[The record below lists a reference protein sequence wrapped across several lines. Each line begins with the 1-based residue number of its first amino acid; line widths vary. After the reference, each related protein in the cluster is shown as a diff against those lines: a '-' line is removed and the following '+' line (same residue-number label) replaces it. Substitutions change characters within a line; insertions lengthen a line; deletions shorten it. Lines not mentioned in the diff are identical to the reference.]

1 MSLSDLTILLM
12 MMERERR
19 EREWREE
26 RERFELMAIR
36 DGLRERLAVQQQQY
50 LQQQQQCYG
59 TFDYARGQRDGARAA
74 VLLCDDDGQ
83 KHEVRALPRTMK
95 CPGCDG
101 VGSAWRVS
109 RSYFRSHTYDTCAQC
124 RGRGTLEVS
133 LESPKL
139 VARKSVFTFSF

>member
-12 MMERERR
+12 MVERER
-19 EREWREE
+19 REE

-36 DGLRERLAVQQQQY
+36 DGLRERLAFQQQQY

-59 TFDYARGQRDGARAA
+59 TFDYARGQRDGARA
-74 VLLCDDDGQ
+74 VVQLCDDDGQ
-83 KHEVRALPRTMK
+83 AKHEVRTVPRTMK

-101 VGSAWRVS
+101 AGSAWRVS
-109 RSYFRSHTYDTCAQC
+109 RSYFRSHTYDTCTQC

-133 LESPKL
+133 VESPKL
-139 VARKSVFTFSF
+139 VARKHSSVFTFSF